1 MSLLLQR
8 VNAVEPEISQVWKQ
22 IHQHPE
28 LGMELYHTAEL
39 IEAELAKHC
48 PGVKVKRVDKSGVWA
63 ELEGTAQGDKDNI
76 LMLRGDMDALP
87 IQEEENGLPYR
98 SRNDNVMHA
107 CGHDVHCSSLLGA
120 VKVLL
125 RYKHAFSGRIWFF
138 FQPGEEQAAG
148 AKTFLEDPEI
158 EFERVKACAAVHVL
172 GFTEVGKVC
181 LKSGEHLA
189 CPDRLFF
196 TVHGKSAHASTPSH
210 TIDALGAAVDLVQ
223 GLRNLVARET
233 DPTDNVLFRI
243 SRFVAEPK
251 NGSICEQV
259 EVGGSLST
267 FNPKV
272 RQRLL
277 DAIQRIVDGVSL
289 SSNAKIDFHYVNR
302 VPALIN
308 DPGMTGLAARA
319 VARAL
324 GEDAVEMAD
333 RPAMA
338 AEDFALFTQ
347 YCPGVHMS
355 IGCRNPGQAP
365 VPAHCPQFYT
375 HPGAIRVGI
384 TALAAFALEYFG
396 VDY

>member
-1 MSLLLQR
+1 MSELLQY
-8 VNAVEPEISQVWKQ
+8 VDQVVPEITQVWQ
-22 IHQHPE
+22 TIHQNPE
-28 LGMELYHTAEL
+28 LSMQEYNTCALLESKL
-39 IEAELAKHC
+39 K
-48 PGVKVKRVDKSGVWA
+48 
-63 ELEGTAQGDKDNI
+63 ELEGIERIHRVGETGLWVEIVGTLPGDEDNV

-98 SRNDNVMHA
+98 SQNDGVMHG
-107 CGHDVHCSSLLGA
+107 CGHDVHCSSLLGS

-125 RYKHAFSGRIWFF
+125 NYRDRFSGRIWFF
-138 FQPGEEQAAG
+138 FQPGEEAAAG
-148 AKTFLEDPEI
+148 AKTFVEDPAI
-158 EFERVKACAAVHVL
+158 DLTKMRACGAVHVL

-181 LKSGEHLA
+181 LKSGDHLA

-210 TIDALGAAVDLVQ
+210 TIDALGAAVDLVVM
-223 GLRNLVARET
+223 LRNLIARET
-233 DPTDNVLFRI
+233 DPTDNALLRI

-251 NGSICEQV
+251 NGSICETV
-259 EVGGSLST
+259 EVGGSIAT
-267 FNPKV
+267 FNPKT

-277 DAIQRIVDGVSL
+277 DSIQRVVDAVSL
-289 SSNAKIDFHYVNR
+289 STHAQIDFHYVNR

-308 DPGMTGLAARA
+308 DPGMTQMAARA
-319 VARAL
+319 VTKAL
-324 GEDAVEMAD
+324 GADAVEMAD

-347 YCPGVHMS
+347 YAPGVHMS
-355 IGCRNPGQAP
+355 IGCRNPGEPP

-384 TALAAFALEYFG
+384 TALAAYALEYFG
-396 VDY
+396 VEY

>member
-1 MSLLLQR
+1 MSELMNLVDQ
-8 VNAVEPEISQVWKQ
+8 VTPEITEVWHT
-22 IHQHPE
+22 IHQNPE
-28 LGMELYHTAEL
+28 LSMQEYNTCALLEKKLLELDGLERVHRVGETGLWVEIKGDL
-39 IEAELAKHC
+39 
-48 PGVKVKRVDKSGVWA
+48 PGN
-63 ELEGTAQGDKDNI
+63 EDNI

-98 SRNDNVMHA
+98 SQNANVMHA
-107 CGHDVHCSSLLGA
+107 CGHDVHCSSLLGS

-125 RYKHAFSGRIWFF
+125 KYKNRFSGRIWFF

-148 AKTFLEDPEI
+148 AKTFLADPEI
-158 EFERVKACAAVHVL
+158 NMELVKACAAVHVL

-181 LKSGEHLA
+181 LKPGEHLA

-210 TIDALGAAVDLVQ
+210 TIDALGAAVDLVM

-243 SRFVAEPK
+243 SRFVAEPQ

-259 EVGGSLST
+259 DVGGSLST

-289 SSNAKIDFHYVNR
+289 STNAKIDFHYVNR

-308 DPGMTGLAARA
+308 DPSMTALAAKA
-319 VARAL
+319 VGKAL
-324 GEDAVEMAD
+324 GKEAVEMAD

-347 YCPGVHMS
+347 YAPGVHMS
-355 IGCRNPGQAP
+355 IGCRNPGQVP

>member
-1 MSLLLQR
+1 MSELLER
-8 VNAVEPEISQVWKQ
+8 VDLVVPEITEVWQ
-22 IHQHPE
+22 TIHQNPE
-28 LGMELYHTAEL
+28 LSMQEFQTCALLESKLKELDGLER
-39 IEAELAKHC
+39 I
-48 PGVKVKRVDKSGVWA
+48 KRVRETGLWVEIKG
-63 ELEGTAQGDKDNI
+63 EKPGNEDNI

-98 SRNDNVMHA
+98 SQNANVMHA

-125 RYKHAFSGRIWFF
+125 RYKHTFSGRIWFF

-148 AKTFLEDPEI
+148 AKTFLADPEI
-158 EFERVKACAAVHVL
+158 NMEAVKACAAVHVL

-210 TIDALGAAVDLVQ
+210 TIDALGAAVDLVVM
-223 GLRNLVARET
+223 LRNLVARET

-243 SRFVAEPK
+243 SRLVAEPE

-277 DAIQRIVDGVSL
+277 DSIQRVVDAVSL
-289 SSNAKIDFHYVNR
+289 STNAKIDFHYVNR

-308 DPGMTGLAARA
+308 DPAMTALAARA
-319 VARAL
+319 VGKAL
-324 GEDAVEMAD
+324 GTEAVEMAD

-355 IGCRNPGQAP
+355 IGCRTPGRAP

-375 HPGAIRVGI
+375 EPGAIRVGI
-384 TALAAFALEYFG
+384 TALVSFALEYFG
-396 VDY
+396 VAF